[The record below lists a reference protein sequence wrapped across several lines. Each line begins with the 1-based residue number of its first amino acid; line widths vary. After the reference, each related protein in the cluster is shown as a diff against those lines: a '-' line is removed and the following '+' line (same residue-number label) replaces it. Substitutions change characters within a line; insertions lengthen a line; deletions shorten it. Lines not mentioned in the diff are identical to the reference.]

1 MKEQDYQQLMP
12 RMRALADGNYFVSS
26 MIVLVN
32 LAIFG
37 VAIFLMLSPHVFYYL
52 AGIVILAFQMNH
64 SYTIMHECGHSAF
77 LRKPLA
83 NKVMGF
89 VSAFFCLYPFEIKK
103 YEHMLHHRC
112 TGGYDEPVAKKA
124 IKNFSLTSP
133 FVDKVMIFCWKF
145 WIPIFTANELVTTWK
160 ASLLGEKR
168 QWRISSFISIF
179 LYAILL
185 H

>member
-1 MKEQDYQQLMP
+1 
-12 RMRALADGNYFVSS
+12 
-26 MIVLVN
+26 
-32 LAIFG
+32 
-37 VAIFLMLSPHVFYYL
+37 
-52 AGIVILAFQMNH
+52 
-64 SYTIMHECGHSAF
+64 
-77 LRKPLA
+77 
-83 NKVMGF
+83 
-89 VSAFFCLYPFEIKK
+89 
-103 YEHMLHHRC
+103 MLHHRC

-179 LYAILL
+179 LYVVIGSVILQETNGYQFL
-185 H
+185 LKFAVSAYLYMIALE